1 MICISHEIKNVVID
15 LCKNDE
21 MAKTKVDNAKEHVT
35 NAISETMD
43 LYAVTPAAGRLYAI
57 MQFKDQMNLDDM
69 REELGMSKPSMSTSV
84 RKLQEIDMVKKKFQR
99 GSRKH
104 TYEAEKN
111 YFNTFTSYFCHMW
124 DREANLNLHAIQQ
137 AEFEL
142 DSIFEDDHVSEDV
155 LEQARAIYHQ
165 IEESKKYYHW
175 LERLVASVRSK
186 EIFKFIPAEPE

>member
-1 MICISHEIKNVVID
+1 VIN

-21 MAKTKVDNAKEHVT
+21 MAYRNVEKAKDHVT

-57 MQFKDQMNLDDM
+57 MQFKDQMNLDEM

-104 TYEAEKN
+104 TYEAEKD

-124 DREANLNLHAIQQ
+124 DREANMNLNAIQQ

-142 DSIFEDDHVSEDV
+142 DQIFEDDDVSDEV
-155 LEQARAIYHQ
+155 LEEAREIYHQ

-186 EIFKFIPAEPE
+186 EIFKFIPKEPD